1 MLEVKFHEI
10 SSIQNDDYKYAVI
23 VTRCDNKWVFVQHR
37 DRLTWEFPGGRRED
51 GEAVIDAAHR
61 ELIEE
66 TGASEFKIKPISA
79 YSVTIDNEISYGLLC
94 YAEAEAFDNELQFEI
109 ARIDMFEDLP
119 LDLTY
124 PEIVPVLF
132 KRIKE
137 HTQTNA

>member
-10 SSIQNDDYKYAVI
+10 DAIANNQYKYAVI
-23 VTRCDNKWVFVQHR
+23 VTRYENKWVFVQHR
-37 DRLTWEFPGGRRED
+37 DRTTWEFPGGRREE

-61 ELIEE
+61 ELMEE
-66 TGASEFKIKPISA
+66 TGASVFEIKPVSA
-79 YSVTIDNEISYGLLC
+79 YSVTIDSDTSYGLLC
-94 YAEAEAFDNELQFEI
+94 YAEAEAFDNQLQFEI

-119 LDLTY
+119 QNLTY

-137 HTQTNA
+137 IIL